1 MGQREIRFIINTD
14 LRQCLL
20 YPSAVHKNS
29 FRAVGRLASYARH
42 VHAKDF
48 APAVSDGFLTRGG
61 RRIRGTV
68 IGEGMIPIAP
78 CLGAL
83 LHAGYDGYVT
93 VEYEGSEDALAA
105 IARGKANLEAL
116 LKTVGA

>member
-1 MGQREIRFIINTD
+1 
-14 LRQCLL
+14 
-20 YPSAVHKNS
+20 
-29 FRAVGRLASYARH
+29 

-48 APAVSDGFLTRGG
+48 APAVTDGFLTRGG

-83 LHAGYDGYVT
+83 VHAGYDGYIT
-93 VEYEGSEDALAA
+93 VEYEGTEDALTS

-116 LKTVGA
+116 LARVKN